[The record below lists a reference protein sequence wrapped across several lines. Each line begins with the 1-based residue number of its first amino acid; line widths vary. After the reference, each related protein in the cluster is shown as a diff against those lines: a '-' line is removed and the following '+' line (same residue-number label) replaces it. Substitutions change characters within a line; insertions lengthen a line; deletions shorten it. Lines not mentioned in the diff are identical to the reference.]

1 MVLNPVLRIRAY
13 KLLKTGKKIFIH
25 EGFVVDGGPECEKL
39 LLSLYGVEEI
49 C

>member
-13 KLLKTGKKIFIH
+13 ELLETGKNIFIY
-25 EGFVVDGGPECEKL
+25 EGFVVDGGPDCEKV
-39 LLSLYGVEEI
+39 LLSLSWVEEI

>member
-13 KLLKTGKKIFIH
+13 ELLETGKKIFIY
-25 EGFVVDGGPECEKL
+25 EGFVVDGGTESEKL
-39 LLSLYGVEEI
+39 LLSLYCVQEI